1 MNKKHF
7 ILVFVIGFLSANIV
21 GFSQSAIPDIP
32 KKQTSLYDYANI
44 LSKGEQ
50 QYLENKLIR
59 YSDSTSTQIVLVT
72 LQNIGGNE
80 ISNYAVDLAHK
91 WGIGQAAEDNGIL
104 ILMAVDERKVTI
116 QTGYGVEHLLT
127 DALSSR
133 IIRNIITPN
142 FKQGNYYAG
151 LDQATDAIF
160 QIMKGEYQNDSPQE
174 SNSEEGGLLSLLPLI
189 FIIILIIVISRRN
202 KGGGKN
208 GGRNSVAGTLLNVL
222 ILSSMGRGGSFGGG
236 SSSGG
241 FGGGGGGFGGG
252 FGGGGF
258 GGGGASGGW

>member
-1 MNKKHF
+1 MKKF
-7 ILVFVIGFLSANIV
+7 KQLILVFFIGIFFINLQ
-21 GFSQSAIPDIP
+21 GFSQSDILDIP
-32 KKQTSLYDYANI
+32 KKETSLYDKANI
-44 LSKGEQ
+44 LSRSQQQQLEQ
-50 QYLENKLIR
+50 KLIR
-59 YSDSTSTQIVLVT
+59 YSDSTSTQIVVVT
-72 LQNIGGNE
+72 LQNIGGNDIASYGVE
-80 ISNYAVDLAHK
+80 LAHK
-91 WGIGQAAEDNGIL
+91 WGVGQAEEDNGIL
-104 ILMAVDERKVTI
+104 ILVAVDERKVTI

-142 FKQGNYYAG
+142 FKQGNYYEG

-160 QIMKGEYQNDSPQE
+160 QIMMGEYENDSSP
-174 SNSEEGGLLSLLPLI
+174 SDNNEGLFKVLPFI
-189 FIIILIIVISRRN
+189 FFVIMMIIISRRN

-208 GGRNSVAGTLLNVL
+208 GGKGSVAGTLLDVL
-222 ILSSMGRGGSFGGG
+222 ILSSMGRGGFGGG

-241 FGGGGGGFGGG
+241 FGGGSSGGFGGG